1 MSAVILAVSVNN
13 ASVYVVSMQ
22 MRNMTFICP
31 CELCMCE
38 IYLCWWSCRCYLL
51 NVLFV
56 QQPLCRVAEISMMLL
71 VAVVSHFVHASLV
84 HARISST

>member
-13 ASVYVVSMQ
+13 APVYVVSMQ
-22 MRNMTFICP
+22 MRNMTLICT

-51 NVLFV
+51 NVLF
-56 QQPLCRVAEISMMLL
+56 CTT
-71 VAVVSHFVHASLV
+71 ASLQSYRNLND
-84 HARISST
+84 ATCGCC